1 MTSQVVQ
8 GPSSRWINL
17 KQIRQ
22 GSGFHFYRK
31 FASKDEEEENSA
43 TESATEED
51 NVPTME
57 DLSDVSK
64 DDSTGFSNETQIE
77 ILVNADTSGPENGV
91 EKQQDNVE
99 TENPATEKIDR
110 SKKSNFGGLRKGF
123 LL

>member
-1 MTSQVVQ
+1 M
-8 GPSSRWINL
+8 GKL
-17 KQIRQ
+17 KTFFLACLGI
-22 GSGFHFYRK
+22 GIAAGAGFYLYRT

-64 DDSTGFSNETQIE
+64 EDSNGFSNETQIE

-91 EKQQDNVE
+91 EKQQDNAA
-99 TENPATEKIDR
+99 TENPTTTEKKDR
-110 SKKSNFGGLRKGF
+110 SKKN
-123 LL
+123 

>member
-1 MTSQVVQ
+1 M
-8 GPSSRWINL
+8 GKL
-17 KQIRQ
+17 KTFFLACLGI
-22 GSGFHFYRK
+22 GIAAGAGFYLYRK
-31 FASKDEEEENSA
+31 FSSKDEEEKYSA
-43 TESATEED
+43 TEGATEED

-57 DLSDVSK
+57 DLSNVPK

-91 EKQQDNVE
+91 EKQQDNVG
-99 TENPATEKIDR
+99 TENPTTKKIDR